1 MEEFLSNQGLSKYNK
16 YILNKIV
23 GRFDATNDFNI
34 YELISESVSY
44 KCILPSQNELIMDTY
59 YCIKE
64 YLLINGFIAENKEMI
79 SYIATGKGMQLT
91 LAGSIEKYEEN
102 EISRNKKSILQTLF
116 SLSTYRPKNT
126 ALPKG
131 MAEYL

>member
-1 MEEFLSNQGLSKYNK
+1 MEEFLSNQGLSKYNR

-23 GRFDATNDFNI
+23 GRFDASKDFNI

-64 YLLINGFIAENKEMI
+64 YLVINGFIIENKEMI
-79 SYIATGKGMQLT
+79 SYVATAKGIHLK
-91 LAGSIEKYEEN
+91 LAGSFEKFEET
-102 EISRNKKSILQTLF
+102 ELSKSKKSIFHTIF
-116 SLSTYRPKNT
+116 SLSTYRSKST
-126 ALPKG
+126 ALTKG
-131 MAEYL
+131 MPEYL